1 MIHSFDRERQRAAG
15 KIGHL
20 QERDLYATTIKL
32 RKKNKHEIISKRIE
46 KQFKVQTLTEV
57 QLFRQSENL
66 HLVDQMN
73 LLELEMLKTQPDY
86 SLLIS
91 SGVIKFLADHLK
103 TCENPD
109 EFIAILRDLT
119 LFSAGPSLCASY
131 LEKLLLIQT
140 VIKKMHLI
148 CSAEDAGLL
157 INFYTNLLTT
167 FDNFFLFLKSEGILK
182 LKKTIQSFGFGP
194 EIIANLKLLCFN
206 LSIFSDELGDF
217 DSRIL
222 ASWIEVLAKTA
233 ENEGIVVEILG
244 QVVKSPASFELN
256 DGLIE
261 FIFRG
266 IKECGDDSERFRSL
280 MKIVGYSSVNRFYC
294 FTEQDF
300 MKIFNQVRPLLANS
314 KVKKTFFWLVGT
326 LIRTESIC
334 ALILNTNIY
343 LEFAKELCT
352 SKSKVRL
359 AVAGF
364 FYKLFKSNY
373 CSSGQLV
380 LIQDFFEYLFSSF
393 ELLDYPEEVFAWL
406 KLLKSILLT
415 SEAGKSLECYYRDQY
430 PEFILEL
437 ISRYLD
443 HPNKYISDEVLSI
456 NELLYC

>member
-1 MIHSFDRERQRAAG
+1 MIHSFDRERQRAVG
-15 KIGHL
+15 KIGSL
-20 QERDLYATTIKL
+20 QERDLYATSIKL

-46 KQFKVQTLTEV
+46 KQFKVQSLTEV

-66 HLVDQMN
+66 HLIDQMN
-73 LLELEMLKTQPDY
+73 VLELEMLKTQPDY

-91 SGVIKFLADHLK
+91 SGVIKFLADYLK
-103 TCENPD
+103 TCEIPE

-119 LFSAGPSLCASY
+119 LFSAGPTLCASY
-131 LEKLLLIQT
+131 LEKLLVIQT

-148 CSAEDAGLL
+148 CSVEDAGLL

-182 LKKTIQSFGFGP
+182 LRKFIQSFGFSP
-194 EIIANLKLLCFN
+194 EIILNLKFLCFN
-206 LSIFSDELGDF
+206 LSIFSNELGDF

-222 ASWIEVLAKTA
+222 ASWIEVLAKTG
-233 ENEGIVVEILG
+233 ENDEIVVEILS
-244 QVVKSPASFELN
+244 QIVKSPASFVFN

-261 FIFRG
+261 FIFKG
-266 IKECGDDSERFRSL
+266 LKECGDDSKKFRSY
-280 MKIVGYSSVNRFYC
+280 MKIVGYSSLNKFYC

-300 MKIFNQVRPLLANS
+300 MKVFNQARLLFINS
-314 KVKKTFFWLVGT
+314 KIKKTFFWLVST
-326 LIRTESIC
+326 LIKNENIC

-343 LEFAKELCT
+343 LDFAKELCT

-359 AVAGF
+359 AVAVF
-364 FYKLFKSNY
+364 FNKLFKSSY
-373 CSSGQLV
+373 CSTGQLI
-380 LIQDFFEYLFSSF
+380 LIQDFFEYLFNSF

-415 SEAGKSLECYYRDQY
+415 SETAKSLECYYRDQY

-456 NELLYC
+456 NELLYN